1 MGVGDDDFRAA
12 LVEGFDNPIGVKGFI
27 RNQPAEMDAFMSGS
41 TPRYRTVARKQFE
54 THQIA
59 QRIGESQDFR
69 RHPALDLPMAWL

>member
-1 MGVGDDDFRAA
+1 MLGNDDFRAA

-27 RNQPAEMDAFMSGS
+27 RNQPAEMDAFDERLNTHGVETM
-41 TPRYRTVARKQFE
+41 ARKQFE

-69 RHPALDLPMAWL
+69 RHPTL